1 MKKRILALLLVVALA
16 AFMLSACADR
26 DGDVENLVMAMM
38 TWVLPQDVSVV
49 EAALN
54 EVLGPRYGI
63 NIELLVMDAAAYQ
76 QNTGLMLASGEQ
88 IDVMSSLFAGYVNM
102 QNQGYLLDLEE
113 DNLLQEHGAG
123 IVEAL
128 GGWDIVNG
136 ARIGGVLYGLP
147 TNVDHAAGRG
157 AFAVGTQYLEAINYP
172 LPNPNN
178 QIIRITIDE
187 FDNILSQIHEAFPDL
202 ETIRPLMPGN
212 IGHYFPIDNLG
223 PDPFGVLIDPA
234 NDLTVTNFF
243 ASQEWRRFT
252 DMTRSWNERGFI
264 SGDAETDDTPVTAL
278 VSSGRLMAYFTG
290 GKPGIVAQETGLCAQ
305 PMTIFQTGPDFMAAN
320 AVARFPWVMPYT
332 TANPEKAMTLMR
344 AIYTDPEISNILIWG
359 VEGTHYEV
367 QPTGHIGFAAGVDAG
382 TSGWF
387 NNVAWAMPNQF
398 IAHVWEGN
406 DLDLAQ
412 QTINFNGNAMQSKAF
427 GFIFNSTPVQNE
439 IAAVT
444 NVYTELVGS
453 VGLGFVDPATG
464 IAQLNERLEAAGLNR
479 I

>member
-1 MKKRILALLLVVALA
+1 MKKRILALILAVALV
-16 AFMLSACADR
+16 AFMLSACGSG
-26 DGDVENLVMAMM
+26 DGDVDNLVLAMM

-49 EAALN
+49 QDALN
-54 EVLGPRYGI
+54 EVLGPKYGI

-113 DNLLQEHGAG
+113 DNLLAEHGTG

-178 QIIRITIDE
+178 QIIKITIDE
-187 FDNILSQIHEAFPDL
+187 FDSILAQIHVAFPDL

-212 IGHYFPIDNLG
+212 IGHYFAIDNLG
-223 PDPFGVLIDPA
+223 PDPFGVLMNPA

-243 ASQEWRRFT
+243 ASPEWRAFT

-290 GKPGIVAQETGLCAQ
+290 GKPGIVTQESGLCAQ
-305 PMTIFQTGPDFMAAN
+305 PMTIFQTGPISW
-320 AVARFPWVMPYT
+320 RQ
-332 TANPEKAMTLMR
+332 TL
-344 AIYTDPEISNILIWG
+344 L
-359 VEGTHYEV
+359 
-367 QPTGHIGFAAGVDAG
+367 
-382 TSGWF
+382 
-387 NNVAWAMPNQF
+387 
-398 IAHVWEGN
+398 HVSHG
-406 DLDLAQ
+406 
-412 QTINFNGNAMQSKAF
+412 
-427 GFIFNSTPVQNE
+427 
-439 IAAVT
+439 
-444 NVYTELVGS
+444 
-453 VGLGFVDPATG
+453 
-464 IAQLNERLEAAGLNR
+464 
-479 I
+479 